1 MRNIFQAA
9 HLNYKGVSFVYSRMK
24 SMCLFFLA
32 VAVAVGLLSACD
44 SNNWQDPIPYVVVDT
59 VINLNNQQYQ
69 ALRLDQGHIEIL
81 GGYRGILI
89 YRENATTYRAF
100 EKASPHRVDEACA
113 EVFVDLSGL
122 FMREGCDNSIYDF
135 EGNPSGGVAQF
146 PLRRYN
152 TQLEGSLLYIY
163 N

>member
-1 MRNIFQAA
+1 
-9 HLNYKGVSFVYSRMK
+9 MK
-24 SMCLFFLA
+24 NLAFIASVLSIAIGLF
-32 VAVAVGLLSACD
+32 SACESD
-44 SNNWQDPIPYVVVDT
+44 NWRDPIPYVAVDT

-69 ALRLDQGHIEIL
+69 ALRLDRGFVEIL
-81 GGYRGILI
+81 GGYRGIII
-89 YRENATTYRAF
+89 YRENATDYRAF

-122 FMREGCDNSIYDF
+122 FLREGCDNSIYDF

-152 TQLEGSLLYIY
+152 TQLDGNLLYIF

>member
-1 MRNIFQAA
+1 MKNLIYIG
-9 HLNYKGVSFVYSRMK
+9 LVSSVI
-24 SMCLFFLA
+24 A
-32 VAVAVGLLSACD
+32 VFSACEI
-44 SNNWQDPIPYVVVDT
+44 NNWQDPIPYVVVDT

-69 ALRLDQGHIEIL
+69 ALRLDRGFVELL
-81 GGYRGILI
+81 GGYRGII
-89 YRENATTYRAF
+89 VYRENAVTYRAF

-113 EVFVDLSGL
+113 EISVDPSGL
-122 FMREGCDNSIYDF
+122 FMRELCDNSIYDF

-152 TQLEGSLLYIY
+152 TQLEGNLLYIF

>member
-1 MRNIFQAA
+1 MRNFCYC
-9 HLNYKGVSFVYSRMK
+9 LVMGVIVSLS
-24 SMCLFFLA
+24 
-32 VAVAVGLLSACD
+32 SACEGED
-44 SNNWQDPIPYVVVDT
+44 FCDNLPYVVVDT

-69 ALRLDQGHIEIL
+69 ELRLDQGFVEIL
-81 GGYRGILI
+81 GGYRGIII
-89 YRENATTYRAF
+89 YRENALTYRAF

-122 FMREGCDNSIYDF
+122 FMREGCDQLIYDF
-135 EGNPSGGVAQF
+135 AGTPSGGVAQC
-146 PLRRYN
+146 PLRRYS

>member
-1 MRNIFQAA
+1 MRNFLCCVVLGTIV
-9 HLNYKGVSFVYSRMK
+9 GV
-24 SMCLFFLA
+24 
-32 VAVAVGLLSACD
+32 LSSCEGENFCD
-44 SNNWQDPIPYVVVDT
+44 NLPYVVVDT

-69 ALRLDQGHIEIL
+69 ALRLDQGFVEIL
-81 GGYRGILI
+81 GGYRGIII
-89 YRENATTYRAF
+89 YRVDALTYRAF
-100 EKASPHRVDEACA
+100 EKSSPHRVDEACA

-122 FMREGCDNSIYDF
+122 FMREGCDQSIYDF
-135 EGNPSGGVAQF
+135 TGTPSGGVAQC

>member
-1 MRNIFQAA
+1 MRTLCCCLALAAILAIF
-9 HLNYKGVSFVYSRMK
+9 
-24 SMCLFFLA
+24 
-32 VAVAVGLLSACD
+32 SACEGD
-44 SNNWQDPIPYVVVDT
+44 NFRDPIPYVVVDT
-59 VINLNNQQYQ
+59 VINLNNQRYQ
-69 ALRLDQGHIEIL
+69 ALQLDRGFVEIL
-81 GGYRGILI
+81 GGYRGIIL
-89 YRENATTYRAF
+89 YRVDAFTYRAL
-100 EKASPHRVDEACA
+100 EKASPHRVNEACA

-122 FMREGCDNSIYDF
+122 FLREGCDNSIYDF

>member
-1 MRNIFQAA
+1 MQNIFLFSFAA
-9 HLNYKGVSFVYSRMK
+9 VITTG
-24 SMCLFFLA
+24 LF
-32 VAVAVGLLSACD
+32 SACEGD
-44 SNNWQDPIPYVVVDT
+44 NWQDPIPYVAVDT
-59 VINLNNQQYQ
+59 VINLNNQQYR
-69 ALRLDQGHIEIL
+69 ALQLDRGYVEIL
-81 GGYRGILI
+81 GGYRGIII

-122 FMREGCDNSIYDF
+122 FLREGCDNSIYDF
-135 EGNPSGGVAQF
+135 EGYPSGGVAQF

-152 TQLEGSLLYIY
+152 TRLEGNLLYIY